1 MSIAV
6 NNVKKNIKN
15 KGKKMDNIIE
25 VEKLRFE
32 YKIYDDN
39 GEVSGVNE
47 VLKGLDLTVPR
58 GQFLAV
64 LGHNGCGKSTLAK
77 HFNGI
82 LTATSGKVTVNGIDA
97 SDEDRIFDIRQHVG
111 MVFQNPDN
119 QLVATVVEEDV
130 AFALE
135 NLGVP
140 PEEIRKRVND
150 ALNIVDMYDYRE
162 HSPHQLSGGQKQ
174 RVAIAG
180 VLAMKP
186 DCIVL
191 DEPTAMLDPRGRKEV
206 MGTIK
211 LLNEQGVTIILITH
225 YMDEATQ
232 ADRVVVMDDGI
243 IIMDGTPKEIFAQ
256 VDMLKAHSLDVPQ
269 VTELMYGLRKSGVDV
284 PIDVLTEQECADA
297 LLRLKH
303 GTLSLPEKTAAPD
316 DPKEGSGYIAEVKNL
331 TYKYSVGTPFES
343 TAVDNVSVSIKK
355 GQFVGVIGHTGSGK
369 STLIQHLDGLLRPTS
384 GKVFI
389 DGKDIWGK
397 DSDIRKVRFM
407 AGLVFQYSEYQL
419 FEETVYKDIAFGPKN
434 MGLSEEETDRCVRDA
449 AKAMGISDELLG
461 RSPFDLSGGQKRRAA
476 LAGVIAMKPEI
487 LILDEPA
494 AGLDPKGRDTVLDEI
509 YEYQKSSGTTILLVS
524 HSMEDI
530 VKYAEK
536 ILVMNH
542 GRLFCYE
549 DTDTV
554 FSRTR
559 ELTQIGLGIPQIS
572 RLSHL
577 LSAGGMDIG
586 KDIYTVERAKER
598 ILEIINA

>member
-1 MSIAV
+1 ME
-6 NNVKKNIKN
+6 
-15 KGKKMDNIIE
+15 NIIE
-25 VEKLRFE
+25 IRNLEFE
-32 YKIYDDN
+32 YTSYDDDGN
-39 GEVSGVNE
+39 VSGTNK
-47 VLKGLDLTVPR
+47 VLHGIDLDVPK

-77 HFNGI
+77 HINGI
-82 LTATSGKVTVNGIDA
+82 LTATSGTVTVNGLDA
-97 SDEDRIFDIRQHVG
+97 SVEDNVFEIRQHVG

-140 PEEIRKRVND
+140 TGEIRRRVD
-150 ALNIVDMYDYRE
+150 GALKLVEMYDYRE

-180 VLAMKP
+180 IIAMKP

-191 DEPTAMLDPRGRKEV
+191 DEPTAMLDPKGRREV
-206 MGTIK
+206 MDTIGM
-211 LLNEQGVTIILITH
+211 LNDQGVTIILITH
-225 YMDEATQ
+225 YMDEAVQ
-232 ADRVVVMDDGI
+232 ADRVIVMDSGTI
-243 IIMDGTPKEIFAQ
+243 VMDGTPKEVFAK
-256 VDMLKAHSLDVPQ
+256 VDELKAHSLDVPQ
-269 VTELMYGLRKSGVDV
+269 VTELMYGLKKSGLDV
-284 PIDVLTEQECADA
+284 PVNVLTEQECAEE
-297 LLRLKH
+297 LLKLRH
-303 GTLSLPEKTAAPD
+303 GKLQKKEDPGKSGD
-316 DPKEGSGYIAEVKNL
+316 DSSIPCIAEVKKL
-331 TYKYSVGTPFES
+331 TYKYSVGTPFEA

-369 STLIQHLDGLLRPTS
+369 STLIQHLNGLLKPTS
-384 GKVFI
+384 GEIFI
-389 DGKDIWGK
+389 AGKNIWDK
-397 DSDIRKVRFM
+397 DADIRSVRFL
-407 AGLVFQYSEYQL
+407 AGLVFQYAEYQL

-434 MGLSEEETDRCVRDA
+434 MGMSEEETDKAVREA
-449 AKAMGISDELLG
+449 ARTMGIPDELLE
-461 RSPFDLSGGQKRRAA
+461 RSPFDLSGGQKRRVA
-476 LAGVIAMKPEI
+476 LAGVIAMKPEV

-509 YEYQKSSGTTILLVS
+509 SEYHKKSGTTILLVS

-536 ILVMNH
+536 ILVMNR

-554 FSRTR
+554 FSRTK
-559 ELTQIGLGIPQIS
+559 ELEQIGLGIPQVS

-577 LSAGGMDIG
+577 LAAGGMDIG
-586 KDIYTVERAKER
+586 NDIYTVNRAKER
-598 ILEIINA
+598 ILEITDVK

>member
-1 MSIAV
+1 M
-6 NNVKKNIKN
+6 
-15 KGKKMDNIIE
+15 NIIE
-25 VEKLRFE
+25 VKELVFE

-39 GEVSGVNE
+39 GEETGSNR
-47 VLKGLDLTVPR
+47 VLNGLDLTVPK

-77 HFNGI
+77 HFNSI
-82 LTATSGKVTVNGIDA
+82 LTPTSGSVIVNGIDTA
-97 SDEDRIFDIRQHVG
+97 DEDRIFDIRQTVG

-140 PEEIRKRVND
+140 TEEIRKRVDN
-150 ALNIVDMYDYRE
+150 ALKIVDMYDYRE

-180 VLAMKP
+180 ILAMKP
-186 DCIVL
+186 ECIVL

-206 MGTIK
+206 MDTIK
-211 LLNEQGVTIILITH
+211 NLNGQGVTIVLITH
-225 YMDEATQ
+225 YMDEAVQ
-232 ADRVVVMDDGI
+232 ADRVVVMDDGK
-243 IIMDGTPKEIFAQ
+243 IIMDGVPKEIFPQ
-256 VDMLKAHSLDVPQ
+256 VDKLREHSLDVPQ
-269 VTELMYGLRKSGVDV
+269 VTELMYELRKSGLDV
-284 PIDVLTEQECADA
+284 PIDIIGEEECAKA
-297 LLRLKH
+297 LLGLPH
-303 GTLSLPEKTAAPD
+303 GVYVPKPQNEDKND
-316 DPKEGSGYIAEVKNL
+316 DDDVPYIAEIKNV

-369 STLIQHLDGLLRPTS
+369 STLIQHLNGLLKPTS
-384 GKVFI
+384 GEIFI
-389 DGKDIWGK
+389 NRKNIWEKG
-397 DSDIRKVRFM
+397 SDIRSVRFM

-419 FEETVYKDIAFGPKN
+419 FEDTVYKDIAFGPKN
-434 MGLSEEETDRCVRDA
+434 MGLSGEETDKRVREA
-449 AKAMGISDELLG
+449 AKAMGLKDELLE

-494 AGLDPKGRDTVLDEI
+494 AGLDPKGRDKVLEEI
-509 YEYQKSSGTTILLVS
+509 SEYHRNSGTTILLVS

-536 ILVMNH
+536 ILVMNR
-542 GRLFCYE
+542 GMLFCYE

-554 FSRTR
+554 FSRTK
-559 ELTQIGLGIPQIS
+559 ELQQIGLGIPQIS

-577 LSAGGMDIG
+577 LANGGMDIG
-586 KDIYTVERAKER
+586 GDIYTVARAKER
-598 ILEIINA
+598 ILEITNA

>member
-1 MSIAV
+1 M
-6 NNVKKNIKN
+6 
-15 KGKKMDNIIE
+15 NIIE
-25 VEKLRFE
+25 VKDLVFE
-32 YKIYDDN
+32 YKIYNDD
-39 GEVSGVNE
+39 GEVTGANR
-47 VLKGLDLTVPR
+47 VLDGLDLSVPK

-82 LTATSGKVTVNGIDA
+82 LTATSGTVTVNGINTA
-97 SDEDRIFDIRQHVG
+97 DEDRIFELRQTVG

-140 PEEIRKRVND
+140 PADIRKRVD
-150 ALNIVDMYDYRE
+150 VALNLVDMYEYRE

-186 DCIVL
+186 ECIVL
-191 DEPTAMLDPRGRKEV
+191 DEPTAMLDPKGRAEV
-206 MGTIK
+206 METVK
-211 LLNEQGVTIILITH
+211 LLNEQGVTIVFITH
-225 YMDEATQ
+225 YMDEAVQ
-232 ADRVVVMDDGI
+232 ADRVVVMDDGK
-243 IIMDGTPKEIFAQ
+243 IIMDGTPKEIFPQ
-256 VDMLKAHSLDVPQ
+256 VDKLREHALDVPQ
-269 VTELMYGLRKSGVDV
+269 VTELMYELRKSGLDV
-284 PIDVLTEQECADA
+284 PLDAVNEQECAEELLKLPHGEYVPEPVADA
-297 LLRLKH
+297 RK
-303 GTLSLPEKTAAPD
+303 ED
-316 DPKEGSGYIAEVKNL
+316 DDVPYIAEIKNV
-331 TYKYSVGTPFES
+331 TYKYSVGTPFEAV
-343 TAVDNVSVSIKK
+343 AVDNVSLNIKK

-369 STLIQHLDGLLRPTS
+369 STLIQHLDGLLKPTS
-384 GKVFI
+384 GEI
-389 DGKDIWGK
+389 LIAGKNIWEKGY
-397 DSDIRKVRFM
+397 DIRSVRFM

-434 MGLSEEETDRCVRDA
+434 MGLPEDEIDKRVREA
-449 AKAMGISDELLG
+449 AKAMGLRDELLE

-494 AGLDPKGRDTVLDEI
+494 AGLDPKGRNKVLDEI
-509 YEYQKSSGTTILLVS
+509 SEYHKNSGTTILLVS

-536 ILVMNH
+536 ILVMNR
-542 GRLFCYE
+542 GMLFCYE
-549 DTDTV
+549 DTDIV
-554 FSRTR
+554 FSRTK
-559 ELTQIGLGIPQIS
+559 ELKQIGLGIPQIS

-577 LSAGGMDIG
+577 LADGGMNIG
-586 KDIYTVERAKER
+586 KDIYTIERAKKR
-598 ILEIINA
+598 ILEIIKPNA

>member
-1 MSIAV
+1 M
-6 NNVKKNIKN
+6 
-15 KGKKMDNIIE
+15 NIIE
-25 VEKLRFE
+25 IKNLEFE
-32 YKIYDDN
+32 YKEYDEA
-39 GEVSGVNE
+39 GEVESTNP
-47 VLKGLDLTVPR
+47 VLKGIDLTVPK

-77 HFNGI
+77 HLNGI
-82 LTATSGKVTVNGIDA
+82 LNATSGTVLVNGMDA
-97 SDEDRIFDIRQHVG
+97 SDEERLFDIRQTVG

-140 PEEIRKRVND
+140 TEEIRRRVD
-150 ALNIVDMYDYRE
+150 EALKVVDMYDYRE

-186 DCIVL
+186 ECIVL
-191 DEPTAMLDPRGRKEV
+191 DEPTAMLDPKGRAEV
-206 MGTIK
+206 MKTIK

-225 YMDEATQ
+225 YMDEACQ
-232 ADRVVVMDDGI
+232 ADRVIVMDDGV
-243 IIMDGTPKEIFAQ
+243 IIMDDVPKKIFAR
-256 VDMLKAHSLDVPQ
+256 VDELKAVSLDVPQ
-269 VTELMYGLRKSGVDV
+269 VTELMYRLRKDGIDV
-284 PIDVLTEQECADA
+284 PADVITEEECAEVLLA
-297 LLRLKH
+297 LPRGSTKFTKKPAPPESAEKH
-303 GTLSLPEKTAAPD
+303 DYA
-316 DPKEGSGYIAEVKNL
+316 AEVKEL

-343 TAVDNVSVSIKK
+343 TAVDNVSVSIEK

-369 STLIQHLDGLLRPTS
+369 STLIQHLNGLLKPTS
-384 GKVFI
+384 GKIFI
-389 DGKDIWGK
+389 NGRDVWDKDT
-397 DSDIRKVRFM
+397 DIRSVRFM

-419 FEETVYKDIAFGPKN
+419 FEDTVYKDIAFGPKN
-434 MGLSEEETDRCVRDA
+434 MGLSEAEIDARVREA
-449 AKAMGISDELLG
+449 AAAMGLDEELLE

-509 YEYQKSSGTTILLVS
+509 SEYHKNSGTTILLVS

-536 ILVMNH
+536 ILVMNR

-559 ELTQIGLGIPQIS
+559 ELQQIGLGIPQIS

-577 LSAGGMDIG
+577 LKAGGMDIG
-586 KDIYTVERAKER
+586 ADIYTIDRAEER
-598 ILEIINA
+598 ILEILKTNA

>member
-1 MSIAV
+1 ME
-6 NNVKKNIKN
+6 
-15 KGKKMDNIIE
+15 NIIE
-25 VEKLRFE
+25 VTDLVFD
-32 YKIYDDN
+32 YKTYDEN
-39 GEVSGVNE
+39 GELTGSNR
-47 VLKGLDLTVPR
+47 VLNGIGLAVPK

-82 LTATSGKVTVNGIDA
+82 LTATSGKVLINGIDA
-97 SDEDRIFDIRQHVG
+97 SDEKRIFDIRQIVG

-140 PEEIRKRVND
+140 TEEIRRRVDD
-150 ALNIVDMYDYRE
+150 ALKTVSMYDYRE

-180 VLAMKP
+180 ILAMRP

-191 DEPTAMLDPRGRKEV
+191 DEPTAMLDPKGRREV
-206 MGTIK
+206 MDTIK
-211 LLNEQGVTIILITH
+211 LLNSNGVTIILITH

-232 ADRVVVMDDGI
+232 ADRVVVMDDGKI
-243 IIMDGTPKEIFAQ
+243 VMDGTPKEIFAQ
-256 VDMLKAHSLDVPQ
+256 VDELKAHSLDVPQ
-269 VTELMYGLRKSGVDV
+269 VTELMYELKKSGVDV
-284 PIDVLTEQECADA
+284 PVNVLTEQECADE
-297 LLRLKH
+297 LLKLPHGSLKD
-303 GTLSLPEKTAAPD
+303 LSDAPGSSAD
-316 DPKEGSGYIAEVKNL
+316 DENIPYIAEVRNL

-343 TAVDNVSVSIKK
+343 TAVDNVSVSIRK

-369 STLIQHLDGLLRPTS
+369 STLIQHLNGLLKPTS
-384 GKVFI
+384 GEIYINRKN
-389 DGKDIWGK
+389 IWDK
-397 DSDIRKVRFM
+397 NSDIRSVRFL

-419 FEETVYKDIAFGPKN
+419 FEDTVYKDIAYGPRN
-434 MGLSEEETDRCVRDA
+434 MGMNESETDAAVREA
-449 AKAMGISDELLG
+449 ANVMGIEDELLE
-461 RSPFDLSGGQKRRAA
+461 RSPFDLSGGQKRRVA

-494 AGLDPKGRDTVLDEI
+494 AGLDPKGRDMVLDEI
-509 YEYQKSSGTTILLVS
+509 NEHHRRSGTTILLVS

-549 DTDTV
+549 DTDVV
-554 FSRTR
+554 FSHTK

-572 RLSHL
+572 RLSHIL
-577 LSAGGMDIG
+577 AKNGMNIG
-586 KDIYTVERAKER
+586 KDIYTTERAKDR
-598 ILEIINA
+598 ILEIINAK

>member
-1 MSIAV
+1 MIHL
-6 NNVKKNIKN
+6 
-15 KGKKMDNIIE
+15 KGIHKT
-25 VEKLRFE
+25 
-32 YKIYDDN
+32 YDN
-39 GEVSGVNE
+39 GSPLH
-47 VLKGLDLTVPR
+47 VLKGIDLTVPK

-77 HFNGI
+77 HLNCI
-82 LTATSGKVTVNGIDA
+82 LTATGGQVLINGMDA
-97 SDEDRIFDIRQHVG
+97 ADDDNLFDIRQTVG

-140 PEEIRKRVND
+140 PEEIRKRVD
-150 ALNIVDMYDYRE
+150 VALQFVEMYEYRE

-180 VLAMKP
+180 VLAMRP

-191 DEPTAMLDPRGRKEV
+191 DEPTAMLDPKGRNEV
-206 MGTIK
+206 MSTIQM
-211 LLNEQGVTIILITH
+211 LNEQGVTIVLITH
-225 YMDEATQ
+225 YMDEACR
-232 ADRVVVMDDGI
+232 ADRVIVMDDGQ
-243 IIMDGTPKEIFAQ
+243 IIMDDEPRKIFSRVEELKE
-256 VDMLKAHSLDVPQ
+256 HSLDVPQ
-269 VTELMYGLRKSGVDV
+269 VTELMYRLRKDGLDV
-284 PIDVLTEQECADA
+284 PLTVITEQECADE
-297 LLRLKH
+297 LLK
-303 GTLSLPEKTAAPD
+303 LPRTAKSFKPREITQQPENSNVPYA
-316 DPKEGSGYIAEVKNL
+316 AEVKEL

-343 TAVDNVSVSIKK
+343 TAVDNVSVSIRK

-369 STLIQHLDGLLRPTS
+369 STLIQHLNGLLKPTS
-384 GKVFI
+384 GRIFI
-389 DGKDIWGK
+389 NGRNIWEKDA
-397 DSDIRKVRFM
+397 DIRSVRFM

-434 MGLSEEETDRCVRDA
+434 MGLSDEEIDRRVREA
-449 AKAMGISDELLG
+449 AAAMGLSDELLK

-476 LAGVIAMKPEI
+476 LAGVIAMQPEI

-509 YEYQKSSGTTILLVS
+509 KEYHRSSGTTILLVS

-536 ILVMNH
+536 ILVMNR

-554 FSRTR
+554 FSHTK
-559 ELTQIGLGIPQIS
+559 ELQQIGLGIPQIS

-577 LSAGGMDIG
+577 LKDGGMDIG
-586 KDIYTVERAKER
+586 DDIYTIDRAEGR
-598 ILEIINA
+598 ILEITKANA

>member
-1 MSIAV
+1 ME
-6 NNVKKNIKN
+6 
-15 KGKKMDNIIE
+15 NIIE
-25 VEKLRFE
+25 IKGLEFE
-32 YKIYDDN
+32 YREYDEN
-39 GEVSGVNE
+39 GELESVNP
-47 VLKGLDLTVPR
+47 VLHGIDLTVPK

-77 HFNGI
+77 HLNCI
-82 LTATSGKVTVNGIDA
+82 LTATGGTVLINGMDA
-97 SDEDRIFDIRQHVG
+97 ADENNLFDIRQTVG

-140 PEEIRKRVND
+140 PAEIRSRVD
-150 ALNIVDMYDYRE
+150 VALKFVDMYDYRE

-180 VLAMKP
+180 ILAMKP

-191 DEPTAMLDPRGRKEV
+191 DEPTAMLDPKGRTEV
-206 MGTIK
+206 MSTIQM
-211 LLNEQGVTIILITH
+211 LNEQGVTIVLITH
-225 YMDEATQ
+225 YMDEACK
-232 ADRVVVMDDGI
+232 ADRVIVMDDGH
-243 IIMDGTPKEIFAQ
+243 IIMDDVPRNIFAR
-256 VDMLKAHSLDVPQ
+256 VDELKAHALDVPQ
-269 VTELMYGLRKSGVDV
+269 VTELMYRLRKDGLDV
-284 PIDVLTEQECADA
+284 PLNIISEEECAA
-297 LLRLKH
+297 ELLK
-303 GTLSLPEKTAAPD
+303 LPHAGKVSVRPPERQPENDKVPYA
-316 DPKEGSGYIAEVKNL
+316 AEVKNL

-343 TAVDNVSVSIKK
+343 TAVDNVSVSIRK

-369 STLIQHLDGLLRPTS
+369 STLIQHLNGLLRPTS
-384 GKVFI
+384 GEIFI
-389 DGKDIWGK
+389 NGRNIWDKDT
-397 DSDIRKVRFM
+397 DIRSVRFM

-434 MGLSEEETDRCVRDA
+434 MGLPEEEIDRRVRGA
-449 AKAMGISDELLG
+449 AAAMGLSDELLK

-476 LAGVIAMKPEI
+476 LAGVIAMQPQI

-509 YEYQKSSGTTILLVS
+509 KEYHRSSGTTILLVS

-536 ILVMNH
+536 ILVMNR

-554 FSRTR
+554 FSHTK
-559 ELTQIGLGIPQIS
+559 ELKQIGLGIPQIS
-572 RLSHL
+572 GLSHRL
-577 LSAGGMDIG
+577 KDGGMDIG
-586 KDIYTVERAKER
+586 NDIYTIDRAEER
-598 ILEIINA
+598 ILEITKANA

>member
-1 MSIAV
+1 M
-6 NNVKKNIKN
+6 
-15 KGKKMDNIIE
+15 NIIE
-25 VEKLRFE
+25 IKNLEFE
-32 YKIYDDN
+32 YKEYDDA
-39 GEVSGVNE
+39 GEVSSTNP
-47 VLKGLDLTVPR
+47 VLKGLDLTVPE

-77 HFNGI
+77 HLNGI
-82 LTATSGKVTVNGIDA
+82 LTATNGTVLVNGMDA
-97 SDEDRIFDIRQHVG
+97 SDEDKLFDIRQTVG

-140 PEEIRKRVND
+140 PAEIRKRVD
-150 ALNIVDMYDYRE
+150 VALRLVDMYDYRE

-186 DCIVL
+186 KCIVL
-191 DEPTAMLDPRGRKEV
+191 DEPTAMLDPKGRAEV
-206 MGTIK
+206 MDTIK
-211 LLNEQGVTIILITH
+211 LLNEQGVTRILITH
-225 YMDEATQ
+225 YMDEACQ
-232 ADRVVVMDDGI
+232 ADRVIVMDDGV
-243 IIMDGTPKEIFAQ
+243 IIMDDEPKKIFAR
-256 VDMLKAHSLDVPQ
+256 VEELKAVSLDVPQ
-269 VTELMYGLRKSGVDV
+269 VTELVYRLRKHGVDV
-284 PIDVLTEQECADA
+284 PADIITEQECAEE
-297 LLRLKH
+297 LLKLPHRGKAEIRV
-303 GTLSLPEKTAAPD
+303 GTAGADRK
-316 DPKEGSGYIAEVKNL
+316 SGDYATEVRNL
-331 TYKYSVGTPFES
+331 TYKYSVGTPFEA
-343 TAVDNVSVSIKK
+343 TAVDDVSVGIEK

-369 STLIQHLDGLLRPTS
+369 STLIQHLNGLLRPTS
-384 GKVFI
+384 GEVLVN
-389 DGKDIWGK
+389 GKNIWDK
-397 DSDIRKVRFM
+397 DSDIRSVRFM

-419 FEETVYKDIAFGPKN
+419 FEDTVYKDIAFGPKN
-434 MGLSEEETDRCVRDA
+434 MGLTKEETDKRVREA
-449 AKAMGISDELLG
+449 AAAMGLDEELLE

-476 LAGVIAMKPEI
+476 LAGVIAMRPEI

-509 YEYQKSSGTTILLVS
+509 SEYHKSSGTTILLVS

-536 ILVMNH
+536 ILVMNR

-559 ELTQIGLGIPQIS
+559 ELEQIGLGIPQIS

-577 LSAGGMDIG
+577 LKAGGMDIG
-586 KDIYTVERAKER
+586 DDIYTIDRAEER
-598 ILEIINA
+598 ILEILKTNA